1 MGAGVVGVDTLLAA
15 GGAGSANC
23 VPRLVLEELQKENKR
38 KKKCSYY
45 PLKHV
50 NQYFHMS
57 TVLIILS
64 SITEGSDIQ
73 KMKTYSKLKQFTS
86 ANIDI
91 ISKF

>member
-38 KKKCSYY
+38 KKCSYY